1 MSTNDNPTTTRLIV
15 TDYFNWRLRNLPIRN
30 NRLLIIVQKIA
41 SDCETS
47 YYSQQPM
54 FNFHFASL
62 SLFELRSFHYE
73 TVNEFFNDGIV
84 TWGRVI
90 TFIVFSAILTERV
103 IQQQQHN
110 RDLIISS
117 MIDWTTNFLDIDLH
131 LWFESQNYWDGC
143 LKIYDKNPQRR
154 NSYSRVVSILTTIG
168 MLTLGALYIKRI

>member
-1 MSTNDNPTTTRLIV
+1 
-15 TDYFNWRLRNLPIRN
+15 YFNWRLRNLPIRN

-73 TVNEFFNDGIV
+73 IVNEFFNDGIV

-90 TFIVFSAILTERV
+90 TFIVFSTILTERV
-103 IQQQQHN
+103 IQQQQNN

-117 MIDWTTNFLDIDLH
+117 MIDWTTNFLDIDLR
-131 LWFESQNYWDGC
+131 LWLESQNYWDGC

-154 NSYSRVVSILTTIG
+154 NSYSRVAGILTTIG